1 MGIATVCTHSTIPPR
16 SLVLMT
22 LLFGFSSAVA
32 QVLLVRE
39 ILTVFRGS
47 ELVIGA
53 IFAAWFLG
61 IYFGTRAFIQAE
73 AERLRVRALRAF
85 LALPLVL
92 PVCLYLA
99 HLLPALMP
107 TAKGAHYSIITEF
120 ICAMALSA
128 PAGICIGLYFPPA
141 VTLMSAEKKSS
152 GGAMIFTIES
162 LGSFSGGLAFSFI
175 MVDHLNPL
183 AISSLLSLL
192 SICVYIAVTRDW
204 RFLAAACAAAALL
217 FTASAIEQAFFA
229 RLWNHTHAGALT
241 GYVRTRCQMASFER
255 LEDQTNVYGDG
266 IFYFAFPDRYGARLP
281 FHLIRSLMRT
291 GNERI
296 CIFGGGP
303 GSLALNLA
311 RSASPPLA
319 YCESD
324 PWLPGTIMK
333 LGNRDLRNAV
343 DSGRIRL
350 IPDDFRHHLS
360 QWEGRYDIILCLP
373 PPPENAR
380 LNRFYTAEFYELCR
394 QRLSEEGILV
404 AALHGYANYMGADR
418 KGFIASIY
426 KAFRGRFPFLL
437 ATSGDTVY
445 LIGAKSRGVLPESGE
460 ALMREYRNKF
470 PMVKHSLLAG
480 GIDPELL
487 EGFRPEELGM
497 LFEPTQGAYFD
508 AQMRSIL
515 DQSGENRDMKPGA
528 YWSYLLLS
536 ALQEDSPVY
545 VFLKAPLVL
554 AAIAAA
560 AILFALCRTLRMLGR
575 IQFFGAV
582 VTTALGF
589 ISISAVILMILI
601 YQNFHGNVYHRIAL
615 VNAAFMLGLF
625 CGGLFAMW
633 RRMRFSWISF
643 ASLLLLLLASGA
655 YVRSGFEVFF
665 WPILFM
671 FSSAC
676 GTVIPSLFALLG
688 EEDYLRTARNLNAMD
703 HLGAVA
709 GSILIPL
716 SLLPALGVQGALA
729 TQMLVAGAA
738 GVYSLL
744 AGRQKT

>member
-1 MGIATVCTHSTIPPR
+1 MGIASVCTPSAISPR
-16 SLVLMT
+16 SLLLMT

-61 IYFGTRAFIQAE
+61 IYFGTRESVQAE
-73 AERLRVRALRAF
+73 PAMLRIRALRAF

-107 TAKGAHYSIITEF
+107 AATGAHHSIITEF
-120 ICAMALSA
+120 VCAMALSA

-141 VTLMSAEKKSS
+141 VTLISAEKKSS
-152 GGAMIFTIES
+152 GGALIFTVES

-192 SICVYIAVTRDW
+192 SICVYIALTRDW
-204 RFLAAACAAAALL
+204 RLIAAVCAAAVLL
-217 FTASAIEQAFFA
+217 FSASAIEHTLFA
-229 RLWNHTHAGALT
+229 RLWKYTHAGALT

-255 LEDQTNVYGDG
+255 LEEQTNVYGDG
-266 IFYFAFPDRYGARLP
+266 IFYFTFPDRYGARLP

-291 GNERI
+291 GKERI

-311 RSASPPLA
+311 RSTSPPLA

-324 PWLPGTIMK
+324 PWLPGAIME
-333 LGNRDLRNAV
+333 LGNRDLRHAV

-350 IPDDFRHHLS
+350 IADDFRRHLA
-360 QWEGRYDIILCLP
+360 QWGGRYDIILCLP

-394 QRLSEEGILV
+394 QNLSDEGILV
-404 AALHGYANYMGADR
+404 AALHGYANYMGADL

-445 LIGAKSRGVLPESGE
+445 LIGAKSRGVLPASGE
-460 ALMREYRNKF
+460 GLMREYRNKF
-470 PMVKHSLLAG
+470 PTVKHSLLAR

-487 EGFRPEELGM
+487 EGFNPDELGM

-508 AQMRSIL
+508 AQMRSVL
-515 DQSGENRDMKPGA
+515 DQSMENRDMRPAA
-528 YWSYLLLS
+528 YWNYLLLS

-545 VFLKAPLVL
+545 VLLKAPLVL
-554 AAIAAA
+554 AAIAALF
-560 AILFALCRTLRMLGR
+560 ILFALYRMLRMHGR

-582 VTTALGF
+582 ITTALGF
-589 ISISAVILMILI
+589 ISISAAILMILV

-625 CGGLFAMW
+625 SGGLFAMW

-643 ASLLLLLLASGA
+643 AFLFLLLLASGA
-655 YVRSGFEVFF
+655 YMRSGFEVFF
-665 WPILFM
+665 WPILFI
-671 FSSAC
+671 FAAAC
-676 GTVIPSLFALLG
+676 GTVIPSLFALLS

-716 SLLPALGVQGALA
+716 SLLPALGVRGALA
-729 TQMLVAGAA
+729 MQMLVAGAA
-738 GVYSLL
+738 GVYSLF
-744 AGRQKT
+744 AGRHKT